1 MSLHRKYLLLLS
13 CLVLF
18 LTSVADVRAQSWKKH
33 QYAAD
38 GFEVEFSGDVQIKQ
52 TELSADAKKTTVR
65 STNYVQGNA
74 TTAYILSATL
84 FTDAP
89 DLDVVAKRGFGV
101 LNCKT
106 TISDTPLSISGG
118 RGREFRGTDCNEG
131 VRAETRYFA
140 KGKWVYQALALY
152 KKDGGDEKAARY
164 FVQSFK
170 AISPAESSKA
180 IVPSQSSKAIV
191 PAAVQSEAPTI
202 RTLGG
207 LRYEI
212 PAGWEWTEFDGHG
225 ATIQHLATK
234 SGEKGKETSPNRFSV
249 RSRKTPD
256 DAFDRG
262 WGRLDRDQKRTFPG
276 GAAARW
282 KAGPRWDGIHYVF
295 AGEARIGSKVLSVD
309 FLDTRTPRMDLSVV
323 EAAFLRVAETL
334 RDVPE
339 STVIYHPSLRI
350 AVDKLK
356 TESWYTRSGGGS
368 IAFAC
373 WPNAKGCGEGSNT
386 WIYAYP
392 STVAFAD
399 TGKALADITGH
410 FEKDANLKIG
420 EVRRAEIPGGEVL
433 WTEQPGSKLP
443 FLAAVRRDGRYF
455 FVRIYAGA
463 SSTRSNDALRGDFVA
478 LAKNVRA
485 WDGK

>member
-1 MSLHRKYLLLLS
+1 MSSHRKYLLLP

-18 LTSVADVRAQSWKKH
+18 LACAADVRAQSWKKH

-52 TELSADAKKTTVR
+52 TELSAEAKKTTVR

-84 FTDAP
+84 FTDVP

-106 TISDTPLSISGG
+106 TISDTPLSLSGG

-191 PAAVQSEAPTI
+191 PATAPTGAPVV
-202 RTLGG
+202 RTLSG

-212 PAGWEWTEFDGHG
+212 PAGWEWTEFNGF
-225 ATIQHLATK
+225 ATTIQHLVTK
-234 SGEKGKETSPNRFSV
+234 SGEKGKEASPNRFSV
-249 RSRKTPD
+249 SSRKTPD
-256 DAFDRG
+256 DSFDRS
-262 WGRLDRDQKRTFPG
+262 WGKLDRDQRRTFPG

-282 KAGPRWDGIHYVF
+282 KAGLRWDGIHYVF
-295 AGEARIGSKVLSVD
+295 AGEATIGSKVLSVSL
-309 FLDTRTPRMDLSVV
+309 LDTRTPRIDVSVV
-323 EAAFLRVAETL
+323 EAAFVRIAETL

-350 AVDKLK
+350 AVDRPN
-356 TESWYTRSGGGS
+356 TDSWYTRSDGRF

-373 WPNAKGCGEGSNT
+373 WPNPKGCGEGSNT
-386 WIYAYP
+386 WMYVYP
-392 STVAFAD
+392 SSAEFAD
-399 TGKALADITGH
+399 TGKALADITGY
-410 FEKDANLKIG
+410 FEKNASLKIG

-433 WTEQPGSKLP
+433 WTEQPGSNQP
-443 FLAAVRRDGRYF
+443 VLAAVRRDGRF
-455 FVRIYAGA
+455 FFLRIYAGT
-463 SSTRSNDALRGDFVA
+463 SVTRTNDSLRGDFLA

-485 WDGK
+485 WDAK